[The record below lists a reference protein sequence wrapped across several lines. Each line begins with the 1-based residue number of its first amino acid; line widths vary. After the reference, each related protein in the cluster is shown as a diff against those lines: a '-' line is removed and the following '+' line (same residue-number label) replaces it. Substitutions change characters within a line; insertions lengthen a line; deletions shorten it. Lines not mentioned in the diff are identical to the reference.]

1 LKLSFSY
8 LYLFLYPV
16 GHLGFTA
23 VTFFVVLPLTQVIEV
38 FFAAAGFVA
47 AGVWAGVGVP
57 SCDSLTLIVGF
68 E

>member
-1 LKLSFSY
+1 L
-8 LYLFLYPV
+8 
-16 GHLGFTA
+16 TA
-23 VTFFVVLPLTQVIEV
+23 VTFFVVLPLTQLIEV

-47 AGVWAGVGVP
+47 AGVWAGVGAP